1 MKCPYCNT
9 AFFPEFSDI
18 SIGQHKEIDVKHRL
32 YHQYCPQCSE
42 LIVGIY
48 ETAKSDYGLLPKGK
62 ELEDRLKILSIRHSS
77 GIRLNPFLDQ
87 TTLQNG

>member
-18 SIGQHKEIDVKHRL
+18 SVVQNKEIDVKHRL
-32 YHQYCPQCSE
+32 YYQYCPQCSG

-48 ETAKSDYGLLPKGK
+48 ETAKSDYGLLPRGK
-62 ELEDRLKILSIRHSS
+62 ELEDKLEILSIRHSS
-77 GIRLNPFLDQ
+77 GIRLDPYLN
-87 TTLQNG
+87 